1 MCGTVLALRRAG
13 STQRALSPSPQVSMR
28 RALTVSAALAA
39 LVAATSGCVI
49 VDPSCSGGGAS
60 IVVTPSV
67 VVVSVG
73 QTTRPSASWCRGG
86 RYDRV
91 SPSWSLGA
99 TADANIINVDAA
111 TGAITG
117 RRTGRA
123 SVVATY
129 EGVEGARVEVTVQ

>member
-1 MCGTVLALRRAG
+1 MSVAF
-13 STQRALSPSPQVSMR
+13 
-28 RALTVSAALAA
+28 AALA
-39 LVAATSGCVI
+39 AATSGCVI

-91 SPSWSLGA
+91 SPTWSLGA
-99 TADANIINVDAA
+99 AADANIITVDAA

-117 RRTGRA
+117 KRAGKA

-129 EGVEGARVEVTVQ
+129 EGVEGSRVEVTVQ

>member
-1 MCGTVLALRRAG
+1 
-13 STQRALSPSPQVSMR
+13 MR
-28 RALTVSAALAA
+28 RALTVSVAFAALA
-39 LVAATSGCVI
+39 VATSGCVI

-67 VVVSVG
+67 VVVAVG

-91 SPSWSLGA
+91 SPTWSLGA
-99 TADANIINVDAA
+99 TADANIITVDAE
-111 TGAITG
+111 TGVITG
-117 RRTGRA
+117 RRVGRA

-129 EGVEGARVEVTVQ
+129 EGAEGSRVDVTVQ